1 MTHRMKSL
9 FLGCLLFGQFYCH
22 LGAMT
27 KTYAPVEKFLQWRE
41 QVRLHG
47 AQVPF
52 NSILRREIVDYTA
65 RQKEGYA
72 VISSA
77 TKFHNKILCL
87 SLALL
92 LLNFLYCS
100 MRYHY
105 LKKHYERL
113 AAQCIKNLRHNQLI
127 ENKVLAHL
135 PAGFTTQ
142 DFGAQIAEYLDYTSL
157 LKSKRA
163 SVLGEGPEKLN
174 NLKLF
179 YQNAHFVALLSY
191 YAYCSLLLGLIL
203 MIFYGTIFI
212 IIPAHIM
219 SLMISMLIYGKNAA
233 FDTFSLML
241 FHNYDR
247 NLLTL
252 LNFFCKACG
261 MILISSALSVCTYG
275 RQ

>member
-1 MTHRMKSL
+1 MTHRIKSL
-9 FLGCLLFGQFYCH
+9 FLGCLLIGQFYCH

-27 KTYAPVEKFLQWRE
+27 KTYAPIEKFLQWRE

-47 AQVPF
+47 VQVPL
-52 NSILRREIVDYTA
+52 NSILRQEIVDYTA

-72 VISSA
+72 LISSA

-92 LLNFLYCS
+92 LLNFLYCN
-100 MRYHY
+100 MRHHY
-105 LKKHYERL
+105 LKKQCERVE
-113 AAQCIKNLRHNQLI
+113 AQCIRNLCHNQLI

-142 DFGAQIAEYLDYTSL
+142 DFGAQIAGYLDYTAL
-157 LKSKRA
+157 LNNKYA
-163 SVLGEGPEKLN
+163 SILNEGPEKRET
-174 NLKLF
+174 LKLF
-179 YQNAHFVALLSY
+179 YKNAHFAALLPY
-191 YAYCSLLLGLIL
+191 YVYCSLLVLFIL
-203 MIFYGTIFI
+203 MLFYSTTSF

-219 SLMISMLIYGKNAA
+219 SLMMSMLIYGKNAA

-261 MILISSALSVCTYG
+261 MILISSALSVCPYG